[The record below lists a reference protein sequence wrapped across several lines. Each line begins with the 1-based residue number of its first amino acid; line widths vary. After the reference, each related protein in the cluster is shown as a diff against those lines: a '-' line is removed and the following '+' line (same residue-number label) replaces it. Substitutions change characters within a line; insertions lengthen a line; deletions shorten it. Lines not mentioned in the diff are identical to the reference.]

1 MIPKLIHL
9 VWFGGPRPRFF
20 DKTVDLIKSIN
31 YDYEIKEW
39 DDNNIDFD
47 LINRELFDKTENY
60 GSKSDIF
67 RFEVLNKY
75 GGIYMDYDFLQ
86 LKKFDSVLDTDFFVS
101 AGMENEVWNSIVG
114 SKSNNPI
121 CGAFLNGLKNNEPV
135 INDNNAIVNTMNKTG
150 PYYLEKI
157 FNNTKHL
164 CDYSY
169 LSKNTFFP
177 FPAVL
182 RDSIKILDDETLNFI
197 KSYSTKETIA
207 IHFHTC
213 TWQH

>member
-47 LINRELFDKTENY
+47 LINRELFDKTKNY

-86 LKKFDSVLDTDFFVS
+86 LKKFLD
-101 AGMENEVWNSIVG
+101 
-114 SKSNNPI
+114 
-121 CGAFLNGLKNNEPV
+121 
-135 INDNNAIVNTMNKTG
+135 
-150 PYYLEKI
+150 
-157 FNNTKHL
+157 
-164 CDYSY
+164 
-169 LSKNTFFP
+169 
-177 FPAVL
+177 
-182 RDSIKILDDETLNFI
+182 IL
-197 KSYSTKETIA
+197 
-207 IHFHTC
+207 
-213 TWQH
+213 